1 MKQSRLP
8 TVDYVDA
15 VEAELL
21 SGLPLTRLPSIDPN
35 MDLDRLSAEADMD
48 IGRLSAEA
56 VHQQYDLAAKAVAG
70 MGEVVKEHIARLEA
84 TLKECDADMRSIAEA
99 SAEIA
104 SKGKLVAAEIEHT
117 NAIAAEIRGMVTEFK
132 RKVGAGT
139 AIVMI
144 AALAWWA
151 PPAQALAYDGLITEA
166 EPVIIA
172 EPRYLADQPVNG
184 PSLLSVDKDLLALAL
199 RDYGMWREEHD
210 RNTFPVDMPKAG
222 EPYDPVT
229 GNAIRG
235 KGDRK

>member
-8 TVDYVDA
+8 TVDYVNGVEESLREFRAISVA
-15 VEAELL
+15 VPTVVPA
-21 SGLPLTRLPSIDPN
+21 P
-35 MDLDRLSAEADMD
+35 DMD

-56 VHQQYDLAAKAVAG
+56 VHQQYELAAKAVAG

-84 TLKECDADMRSIAEA
+84 TLQECDADMKSIAQA

-117 NAIAAEIRGMVTEFK
+117 NAIAAEIRSMVTEFK
-132 RKVGAGT
+132 RKVGGGV
-139 AIVMI
+139 AIVVI

-151 PPAQALAYDGLITEA
+151 PPVQAQATVEGSKTSQ
-166 EPVIIA
+166 
-172 EPRYLADQPVNG
+172 RQPYTG
-184 PSLLSVDKDLLALAL
+184 PSLLSLDKDMLALAL

-210 RNTFPVDMPKAG
+210 RKTFPTDMPKIG

-229 GNAIRG
+229 GNAIRN
-235 KGDRK
+235 KDIPK